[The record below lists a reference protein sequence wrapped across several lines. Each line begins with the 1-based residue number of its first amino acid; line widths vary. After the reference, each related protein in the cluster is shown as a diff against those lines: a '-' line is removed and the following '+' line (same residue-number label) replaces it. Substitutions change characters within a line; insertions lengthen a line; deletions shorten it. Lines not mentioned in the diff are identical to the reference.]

1 MALELGPE
9 CNGYEVDTSNFCKR
23 DWDLIKVALE
33 GRIAA
38 MEEALVLSR
47 VVSETDKVTWKKDIE
62 DMKTIVNVIKS
73 GSEVED
79 DSEDDWMIYI
89 H

>member
-9 CNGYEVDTSNFCKR
+9 YNDYEVDTSNFCKR

-38 MEEALVLSR
+38 MEEALVISG
-47 VVSETDKVTWKKDIE
+47 VVSEADKATWEKDIE
-62 DMKTIVNVIKS
+62 DMKTIINVIES
-73 GSEVED
+73 GSEVE
-79 DSEDDWMIYI
+79 EDLEGD
-89 H
+89 